1 MVRLAPLSL
10 MLFLLSTGCAVS
22 ATNDM
27 AAPSVTATHG
37 AAPGSRGRC
46 DYGLEG
52 AVALGAGVAVL
63 KILQG
68 DPAEQLIYMVPISAG
83 VGWLSGRFLMPP
95 RPRCRVPAT
104 TPESSDTV
112 PVKIPERGD

>member
-1 MVRLAPLSL
+1 MFRVAPPIA
-10 MLFLLSTGCAVS
+10 MLFLLSTGCALS

-27 AAPSVTATHG
+27 MARKVIAIHG
-37 AAPGSRGRC
+37 AAPDSTGRC

-52 AVALGAGVAVL
+52 ALALGAGVTVL

-68 DPAEQLIYMVPISAG
+68 DPAEQLSYIIPISAG

-95 RPRCRVPAT
+95 RPRCRVRAT
-104 TPESSDTV
+104 TPENADSLPAKT
-112 PVKIPERGD
+112 PESGA